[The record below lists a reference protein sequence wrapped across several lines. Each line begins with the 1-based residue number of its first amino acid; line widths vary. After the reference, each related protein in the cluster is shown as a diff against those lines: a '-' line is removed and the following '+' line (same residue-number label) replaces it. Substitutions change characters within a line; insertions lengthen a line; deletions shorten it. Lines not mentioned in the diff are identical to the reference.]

1 MLLRGRGLAWLRR
14 RGGRLNGDEE
24 NRAFR
29 PLEQLRGDLTEEKLV
44 ARPRA
49 YAHHQ
54 EIVTSDLE
62 LAEDGCLR
70 RADAAHRAFHLD
82 PIRIA
87 QPDDLAND
95 GVGAG
100 RRCECG
106 ADLAPP

>member
-1 MLLRGRGLAWLRR
+1 MLLRRVARLRH
-14 RGGRLNGDEE
+14 RGGRLTRDEE

-29 PLEQLRGDLTEEKLV
+29 PLEEFRRNLTEEKLV

-54 EIVTSDLE
+54 EIMTRDFE
-62 LAEDGCLR
+62 LAENGFLR

-87 QPDDLAND
+87 QPDNLADD

-106 ADLAPP
+106 ADLALP